1 MIANFRNLILQE
13 FRLITFQSV
22 DIDIEAQKYW
32 FLGFSILAT
41 WLAGIGR
48 YWDHPSAQWWQYAGL
63 GSVIY
68 VFFLTLFLWVIVKPL
83 RPKNWSLLSVYIF
96 VGLTSPLAWLYA
108 IPVEKFTSFDTASS
122 LNMIF
127 LLIVAV
133 WRIGLYGKYLFVVA
147 NLRGASWLSAL
158 FLPLVV
164 IVTALSILNL
174 ENAVFEIMGGLE
186 RESTPG
192 DKAYFTVLMLTFI
205 SYFALP
211 VFLIGYLVG
220 IYRNNPCKKV
230 NNDRDT
236 DTTHPQK
243 QQLE

>member
-22 DIDIEAQKYW
+22 DIDLETQKYW

-68 VFFLTLFLWVIVKPL
+68 VFSLTLFLWVIVKPL
-83 RPKNWSLLSVYIF
+83 RPKNWSILSVYIF

-133 WRIGLYGKYLFVVA
+133 WRVGLYGKYLFVVA
-147 NLRGASWLSAL
+147 NLRGVSWLSAL

-164 IVTALSILNL
+164 IVTALSMLNL
-174 ENAVFEIMGGLE
+174 ENAVFEIMGGTG
-186 RESTPG
+186 RESTSG
-192 DKAYFTVLMLTFI
+192 DKAYITVLVLTYF
-205 SYFALP
+205 SAFALP
-211 VFLIGYLVG
+211 VFLVGYLIG
-220 IYRNNPCKKV
+220 IYQSHPPKKAS
-230 NNDRDT
+230 NDRDT
-236 DTTHPQK
+236 DTTRPENQP
-243 QQLE
+243 LE